1 MGLKSAGQKPN
12 TYRQQGVHY
21 PVRMKRYM
29 EPKTVKMPTVQSLKY
44 VGSTID
50 RIGQSS
56 KDVESMVANAWLKWR
71 DLTGV
76 ICDKKVPKKIKAPD
90 IPDTDSTDVALRL
103 LNIAD
108 VS

>member
-1 MGLKSAGQKPN
+1 MGLKSAERQPN

-29 EPKTVKMPTVQSLKY
+29 EPKAVKMPIVRSLKY

-56 KDVESMVANAWLKWR
+56 KDVESMGAKAWLKWR

-76 ICDKKVPKKIKAPD
+76 ICDKKVPTKIK
-90 IPDTDSTDVALRL
+90 L
-103 LNIAD
+103 LIYQTLIRPMLLYGC
-108 VS
+108 